1 MAARSLYKAA
11 TCIVFGSDSDMH
23 PNKFDISL
31 FREAASEA
39 NEFNEELEEQGI
51 WVQIAE
57 IENVK
62 KPVQDLTRDLPQ
74 EGLSKTARLEVSPI
88 NNARIMTLDP
98 ENLKGYKGYVNN
110 KSKTNASRGGEGE
123 NQVIGNKCDYCG
135 QISTTMQCPCKNAR
149 YCGKSCQKGDWKSH
163 KISCSFS
170 KKSENKKD

>member
-1 MAARSLYKAA
+1 M
-11 TCIVFGSDSDMH
+11 
-23 PNKFDISL
+23 
-31 FREAASEA
+31 
-39 NEFNEELEEQGI
+39 
-51 WVQIAE
+51 
-57 IENVK
+57 
-62 KPVQDLTRDLPQ
+62 QDLTRDLPQ